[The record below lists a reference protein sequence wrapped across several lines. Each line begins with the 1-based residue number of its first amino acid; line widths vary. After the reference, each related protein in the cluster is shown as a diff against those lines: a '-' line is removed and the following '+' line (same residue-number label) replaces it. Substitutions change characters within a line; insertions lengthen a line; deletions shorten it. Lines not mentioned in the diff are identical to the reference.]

1 MAKVTFSLNG
11 IDTIKARIEKAIAN
25 AQPEVGSALYQFA
38 ESIMTES
45 KRRVPLKT
53 GALMNTGKV
62 QKPEVSGSKVTVTL
76 GYGDEAVGY
85 ALAVHEN
92 MSPTVHWTRPGSG
105 PKFLENPVKERQDE
119 LPGIVADAIKRS
131 VA

>member
-1 MAKVTFSLNG
+1 MAKVTFALNG
-11 IDTIKARIEKAIAN
+11 IDTIRARIERAIAN
-25 AQPEVGSALYQFA
+25 AQPEVADALRLFA
-38 ESIMTES
+38 ESIMKES
-45 KRRVPLKT
+45 KRRVPVKT

-62 QKPEVSGSKVTVTL
+62 QEPEVSGSQVTVTL
-76 GYGDEAVGY
+76 GYGDETVGY

-105 PKFLENPVKERQDE
+105 PHYLINPVQERQDE
-119 LPGIVADAIKRS
+119 LPGVVADAIKRS